1 MKQAFEVLK
10 LSAIAIGMAITI
22 SCNTILV
29 SLFSFTTGSQLLL
42 AIAIAGACMA
52 VIVLCFS
59 ELASKFPGAIGIR
72 AFTKVAFGNQFSLA
86 VTLFYVVMVALI
98 GGLEVYLCHL
108 LLQQLL
114 PPVFGLTIL
123 VALIL
128 FVVVVNLKGYELSL
142 QLQIF
147 MTLSVAGMMLVLS
160 GMALQGDGIA
170 DSIRNSGGITSTL
183 KQAESDDLFNAI
195 PRALF
200 LFIGIEWAIM
210 HVSKHQ
216 VFKRI
221 LPISLLTGVV
231 VIAALYSNFAAALAH
246 QFEIQTLQ
254 GDLLPHLSL
263 AQVMQSESAKFL
275 VIVISLLAVLSSFNV
290 GLSGAARILYSLARE
305 RELPHWFA
313 QLHGD
318 KFIPRNAMFLVVI
331 AVLLIAPLMSVPA
344 ISSCLGQLLSF
355 HLALIYA
362 CVLFAW
368 LQMRRRKDSRGVK
381 QWVHPSIVWPIALF
395 LLVISVGVLF
405 EPGGDVMRW
414 IVLSEV
420 AALGGICL
428 YLFRLKII
436 KIEG

>member
-1 MKQAFEVLK
+1 M
-10 LSAIAIGMAITI
+10 SAIAIGMAITI

-114 PPVFGLTIL
+114 PPALGLTIL

-147 MTLSVAGMMLVLS
+147 MTLSVAGMMLLLS
-160 GMALQGDGIA
+160 TLALQGDGIA
-170 DSIRNSGGITSTL
+170 DTISSGGNSTAL
-183 KQAESDDLFNAI
+183 KQNESDDLFNAI

-210 HVSKHQ
+210 HVGKHQ
-216 VFKRI
+216 VFKRV
-221 LPISLLTGVV
+221 LPIALLTAVV
-231 VIAALYSNFAAALAH
+231 VIAALYTNFAAALAH
-246 QFEIQTLQ
+246 QFEVHTLQ

-263 AQVMQSESAKFL
+263 ARVMQSESAKFL
-275 VIVISLLAVLSSFNV
+275 VVVISLLAVLSSFNV

-305 RELPHWFA
+305 RELPNWFA

-318 KFIPRNAMFLVVI
+318 KFIPRNAMFLIVI
-331 AVLLIAPLMSVPA
+331 AVLMIAPLMSVPA
-344 ISSCLGQLLSF
+344 ISNCLSQLLSF
-355 HLALIYA
+355 HLALVYA

-368 LQMRRRKDSRGVK
+368 LQMRRRKDNRGVK
-381 QWVHPSIVWPIALF
+381 QWIHPSIVWPIALF
-395 LLVISVGVLF
+395 LLVISIGVLL
-405 EPGGDVMRW
+405 EPGSDVMRW

>member
-1 MKQAFEVLK
+1 
-10 LSAIAIGMAITI
+10 MAITI

-114 PPVFGLTIL
+114 PAALGLTIL

-147 MTLSVAGMMLVLS
+147 MTLSVAGMMLLLS
-160 GMALQGDGIA
+160 TLALQGDGIA
-170 DSIRNSGGITSTL
+170 GTISSSSSGNNIAL
-183 KQAESDDLFNAI
+183 KQTESDDLFNAI

-216 VFKRI
+216 AFKRI
-221 LPISLLTGVV
+221 LPIALLTAVV
-231 VIAALYSNFAAALAH
+231 VIAALYTNLAAALAH
-246 QFEIQTLQ
+246 QFEVHTLQ

-263 AQVMQSESAKFL
+263 ARVMQSESAKFL

-305 RELPHWFA
+305 RELPNWFA

-318 KFIPRNAMFLVVI
+318 KFIPRNAMFLIVI
-331 AVLLIAPLMSVPA
+331 AVLMIAPLMSVPA
-344 ISSCLGQLLSF
+344 ISNCLSQLLSF
-355 HLALIYA
+355 HLALVYA

-368 LQMRRRKDSRGVK
+368 LQMRRRKDNRGVK
-381 QWVHPSIVWPIALF
+381 QWIHPSIVWPIALF
-395 LLVISVGVLF
+395 LLVISIGVLL
-405 EPGGDVMRW
+405 EPGSDVMRW